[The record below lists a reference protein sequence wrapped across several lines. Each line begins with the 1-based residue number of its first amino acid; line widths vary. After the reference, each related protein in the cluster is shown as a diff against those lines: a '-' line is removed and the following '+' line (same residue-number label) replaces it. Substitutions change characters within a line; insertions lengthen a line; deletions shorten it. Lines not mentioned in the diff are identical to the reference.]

1 MWLDDRS
8 LLTYLLSNL
17 VDIKILFEAVEVGAV
32 DRFHCLVHGLLALKL
47 PKVQAK
53 LFKSRDVTIH
63 FNQSEALWDRR
74 QDVASSRKLE
84 NLATHTMRVNQSRQ
98 MAKKHRLDALQR

>member
-1 MWLDDRS
+1 M
-8 LLTYLLSNL
+8 
-17 VDIKILFEAVEVGAV
+17 EVGAV
-32 DRFHCLVHGLLALKL
+32 GRFHCLDHGLLALKL

-74 QDVASSRKLE
+74 QDVVSSRKLE
-84 NLATHTMRVNQSRQ
+84 NLATHTMPAETLF
-98 MAKKHRLDALQR
+98 AKERAFCVEIWYDFYRRA